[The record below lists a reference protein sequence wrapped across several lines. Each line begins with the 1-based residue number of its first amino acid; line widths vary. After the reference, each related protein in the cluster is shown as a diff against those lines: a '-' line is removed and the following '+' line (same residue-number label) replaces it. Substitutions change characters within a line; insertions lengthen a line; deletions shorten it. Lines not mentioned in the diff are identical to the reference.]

1 MILLF
6 PFQQDAR
13 RRHSS
18 SPLGSTGSSNESL
31 RTPEDLLNRSEE
43 DDVDDTAAAFENG
56 EFSTVILQGNKKE
69 KCAVKYRTQ
78 EMDFRIAKSFCF
90 LLRCVPGFR
99 VK

>member
-1 MILLF
+1 MRSDFIFL

-56 EFSTVILQGNKKE
+56 ECSTDIRQGYMSE
-69 KCAVKYRTQ
+69 KRTVK
-78 EMDFRIAKSFCF
+78 
-90 LLRCVPGFR
+90 
-99 VK
+99 